1 MSQPGRIP
9 FLRRNAL
16 RGLALATLWA
26 AGALA
31 LPGCTAVAF
40 GIANVPA
47 LVGNYERHAGLRYA
61 AGPRHSLDVYVP
73 YGAAL
78 APVVVFWYGGAWT
91 SGDKADYRFVGA
103 SLAAAG
109 YVVVNA
115 RQGIPS
121 PYRRRRRQGESESN
135 RRGAQDGCA
144 NGAGRWNLRACGA
157 RLLAKP
163 TAAARL

>member
-103 SLAAAG
+103 SLWRHCAPHRVFSG
-109 YVVVNA
+109 
-115 RQGIPS
+115 RRCCWPPPS
-121 PYRRRRRQGESESN
+121 G
-135 RRGAQDGCA
+135 RGLA
-144 NGAGRWNLRACGA
+144 NSRCGWRPGR
-157 RLLAKP
+157 
-163 TAAARL
+163 